1 MMKKQVPESSGEW
14 EQLPAPSSDYE
25 HVENFVEEIIQP
37 QQQALLNS
45 LFNVFTTIETII
57 KLQPQY
63 SDFFRGILNKKKQ
76 LSTLEN
82 NEHVQING
90 ESNSPVYKIVDQ
102 IADSGDLIEL
112 YLDTHYDDYD
122 DVISYL
128 LLRFQEQASTI
139 FTNYIIIRELLSVYH
154 THYKD

>member
-1 MMKKQVPESSGEW
+1 MKKRLHEYSCEW

-37 QQQALLNS
+37 QQQVLLNS
-45 LFNVFTTIETII
+45 LFNAFTTIETIV

-76 LSTLEN
+76 LSNLE

-90 ESNSPVYKIVDQ
+90 EYNSPVYKIVDQ
-102 IADSGDLIEL
+102 IVVRADLIEL
-112 YLDTHYDDYD
+112 YSDTHYDEYD
-122 DVISYL
+122 DVSSYL
-128 LLRFQEQASTI
+128 LLMFQEQASTI
-139 FTNYIIIRELLSVYH
+139 FTNHIIIRELLSVYH
-154 THYKD
+154 ERYVD